1 MLSKKHSH
9 QENTDGLGTP
19 NYTEWGWGQNHL
31 LLLLLRIME
40 QIVPANNNLLS
51 GNSLRIYIYTY
62 FSFFA
67 FFVPV
72 RTFYCLSLFFS
83 GASDMEMFLVLLV
96 GLYKVRDGAPQ
107 LAGPVPL
114 RTGTGVYSFLFCMCV
129 LPSRRFFAW
138 FWLSQVTVYW
148 CTVRRFQANAQLSDH
163 WNH

>member
-1 MLSKKHSH
+1 MRLGPESLIIAITTYYGTDRTSKQQPS
-9 QENTDGLGTP
+9 LGK
-19 NYTEWGWGQNHL
+19 Q
-31 LLLLLRIME
+31 
-40 QIVPANNNLLS
+40 PAH
-51 GNSLRIYIYTY
+51 IYIYTY
-62 FSFFA
+62 LSFFA

-138 FWLSQVTVYW
+138 FWLSQVTVY
-148 CTVRRFQANAQLSDH
+148 
-163 WNH
+163 